1 MVGGAYAP
9 TDNLTVNVDS
19 VTGSTDLEIAE
30 VVEAGG
36 YTVSILVDSG
46 GILTNA
52 VIVPAT
58 GTPTPYTVDVASAVL
73 SRYFIDTGS
82 GAQLTPNLTLY
93 SGSTYTFDTSD
104 TSLAPHSFAFS
115 AFRDGTNEPSLV
127 PNIATTLSTGTA
139 QITVASTAG
148 ILAGM
153 TIIEVSNTGG
163 QLIPGTT
170 VLSVDNATTLTLSKV
185 PLAAG
190 ALYYHSKEHLML
202 MVLLLVLVVLLSNLL
217 IIHQLY
223 TTTIALGTEDLG
235 GEDSVEATITIDQ
248 NNPKVFGSG
257 FSARV
262 AVLDTTDVVSGS
274 IMMEF

>member
-1 MVGGAYAP
+1 MLP

-52 VIVPAT
+52 VIVPTT

-127 PNIATTLSTGTA
+127 PNIATTLSTSTA

-153 TIIEVSNTGG
+153 TIIDIKYWWTIN
-163 QLIPGTT
+163 PGTT
-170 VLSVDNATTLTLSKV
+170 VLSVDNATTLTLSAV

-190 ALYYHSKEHLML
+190 GAVLSFQEHLML

-223 TTTIALGTEDLG
+223 TTTIL
-235 GEDSVEATITIDQ
+235 
-248 NNPKVFGSG
+248 
-257 FSARV
+257 
-262 AVLDTTDVVSGS
+262 
-274 IMMEF
+274 